1 MIVEYVGIQGAK
13 EYFNAHLPRKRKLYL
28 RIKEFRRSR
37 KVAIRITPEETGYKG
52 IENLKAAVKRIIKDG
67 KFQCNFFI
75 HVVGDNL
82 YLIKEDIVEQDEE
95 G

>member
-1 MIVEYVGIQGAK
+1 MIVEYVGAQRAK
-13 EYFNAHLPRKRKLYL
+13 EYFNAHLSKKRKLYL

-37 KVAIRITPEETGYKG
+37 KVAIRITPEETGYKS
-52 IENLKAAVKRIIKDG
+52 INNLRAAVRNIIKDG

-75 HVVGDNL
+75 HVVGNNL
-82 YLIKEDIVEQDEE
+82 YLIKEDIDEQNE